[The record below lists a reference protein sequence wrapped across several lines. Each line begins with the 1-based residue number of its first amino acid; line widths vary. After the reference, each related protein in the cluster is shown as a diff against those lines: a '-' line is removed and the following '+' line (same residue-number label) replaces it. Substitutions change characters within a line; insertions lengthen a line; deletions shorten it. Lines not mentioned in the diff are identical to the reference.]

1 MVSFH
6 TARKDEAGCGWEAD
20 SGSASRRTDRVTIT
34 GRPHTHSYTISTKK
48 KTRAMPP
55 AAGVGKVFLP
65 ALFLCLLA
73 KNQPSVR
80 KQQPHIALGSRTCG
94 RYAGWFLFYFFF
106 FFTLSPAIT
115 TVSPIV
121 HYLLMEIYS
130 VCFTFPRTP
139 GLSGSILF
147 FSP

>member
-1 MVSFH
+1 MGRGQRLSFPADRPCDHHRATTH
-6 TARKDEAGCGWEAD
+6 T
-20 SGSASRRTDRVTIT
+20 RT
-34 GRPHTHSYTISTKK
+34 PFQKK
-48 KTRAMPP
+48 SKIRAMPP

-65 ALFLCLLA
+65 ALFLCLLG

-147 FSP
+147 FFPDSLFCPVQV